1 MRIVFLGTPE
11 FAVPALEAVLA
22 ASDVLAVVTRPDR
35 PKGRGRR
42 VEPPP
47 VAAAAMQYGL
57 DVLQPVS
64 LRDPAFLRRLRELAP
79 DLLVTVAFG
88 RLIPPAVLEIAPLGG
103 INLHPSLLPRY
114 RGAAPIPRA
123 IAAGETET
131 GVTVLQMSEEMDAGD
146 IILQRSI
153 LINPEDTTRT
163 LEARL
168 AREGA
173 DLLVEALRLLDTGK
187 VTRRP
192 QDPAQ
197 VTFAPKL
204 SQAEGL
210 ISWSDPAPRI
220 VNLVRAFDPWP
231 VAYTLREGEQ
241 LKVWRATALADPP
254 APPGAR
260 PAPGIVIRAAPVE
273 GEPLV
278 VAAGEGSV
286 AIHEVQPA
294 SGRRMSAAA
303 YLRGHPL
310 APGTVLGGAAR
321 APSSLPR
328 R

>member
-47 VAAAAMQYGL
+47 VATAAMQYGL
-57 DVLQPVS
+57 EVLQPVS
-64 LRDPAFLRRLRELAP
+64 LRDGAFLRRLREVAP

-88 RLIPPAVLEIAPLGG
+88 RLLPPAVLEVAPRGG

-123 IAAGETET
+123 IVAGETET
-131 GVTVLQMSEEMDAGD
+131 GVTVLYMSEEMDAGD
-146 IILQRSI
+146 IILQRAVR
-153 LINPEDTTRT
+153 INPEDTSRT

-173 DLLVEALRLLDTGK
+173 DVLVEALRLLDAGK
-187 VTRRP
+187 APRRP

-210 ISWSDPAPRI
+210 IRWTDPAERI

-231 VAYTLREGEQ
+231 VAYTLREGER
-241 LKVWRATALADPP
+241 LMIWRATALADTP
-254 APPGAR
+254 APPGGR
-260 PAPGIVIRAAPVE
+260 PVPGTVLRAAPVE

-310 APGTVLGGAAR
+310 VPGTVLGGVPR
-321 APSSLPR
+321 APSPLPR